1 MSERQENEGTFHDE
15 ELRAFLLEEAASQPV
30 APGGPVN
37 GATPLSFAQR
47 SIWFFEQWKPGTPTY
62 NVGSAFAV
70 TGSLD
75 ARLLERAMEQVVRR
89 HPALRT
95 GFASR
100 NGHTVQVVHPD
111 SVVPFRHRDLSG
123 AAHED
128 RAAEARALAEEE
140 VRRPF
145 ELDQGRPLRA
155 LLLRLAEDS
164 HLLVLTVHHIVCD
177 GLSTG
182 VILRDLARSYEAL
195 ISGRDG
201 ALPTAP
207 GYPEFA
213 AWERERWESG
223 TGVDGLDH
231 WLRRLDGA
239 PEVTQL
245 PHTGPRPTEQTFAG
259 ETSLLE
265 MPERLSALLG
275 ERSAALRVTP
285 FILLYAAFAAF
296 VARYTSQEDIVLG
309 TPMAIRHGADSGLNL
324 DETVGPLINTLPLRT
339 DLTGDPRFRE
349 LLDRVR
355 DTVADAQEHAEV
367 PFERISD
374 AVRRGQRVLS
384 HHPVFQ
390 VVFGV
395 QEEPAAG
402 HRLGEA
408 VLTPEPV
415 DRATAKFDMT
425 WNVII
430 GATTRIELEYNTDL
444 YTRAEVES
452 MAASYLVLLDAFLDA
467 PDTRIGRVALVDPA
481 TRAPVLR
488 RRPGRDDDSC
498 LHQRVA
504 RWAERTPDAIAV
516 SDGER
521 QLTYADLDARATD
534 LAGRLRNA
542 GVRPGELVGL
552 ALPRCADLVVSVLG
566 VLKAGAAY
574 VPLDPEYPAERLD
587 FLRADAELSVVI
599 SRSAVLDRLPGEDWL
614 VIDLDAPDQP
624 AGGGPGAAA
633 APDAAGSP
641 DGLAY
646 VIYTSGSTGRPKG
659 VAVTHRNV
667 SRLFSAVEEWYSFGS
682 SDVWPLFH
690 SYAFD
695 VSVWEM
701 WGALLHGGRLVIVD
715 HLVSRSPHDLLELL
729 ARERVTVLNQTPS
742 AFRALEAAEA
752 ESSVELG
759 LRLVIFA
766 GEALDLASVGR
777 WFARHGDATPRL
789 VNMYGITE
797 TTVHSTYHPLTEA
810 DTAGGASPIG
820 VPLPD
825 LALYVLDRWGNIAP
839 RGVVG
844 EIHVAGGGV
853 ATGYLR
859 RPGLTA
865 TRFVAC
871 PFGEPGE
878 RMYRSGDL
886 ARYRQDG
893 SIEYLGRA
901 DDQVKV
907 RGFRIE
913 TGEIE
918 AVLTEH
924 PAVRNAAVL
933 ARWDD
938 GAPSG
943 RLIGYVTAGQR
954 VTSDELRAYLAG
966 RLPEYMVPR
975 TFLVLD
981 AFPITAN
988 GKIDRAA
995 LPAPDGTRP
1004 ELSQGY
1010 VAPNGPAETAICEV
1024 LAEVLGLDRVGV
1036 LDNFF
1041 DLGGDSIRSLQVI
1054 GLAKERGWRI
1064 TLQDLFRT
1072 PVAGEIAARAQRVD
1086 PASTSPA
1093 REPFALIGAADRQSL
1108 PDDVIDAYPVST
1120 LQAGMVYHMERD
1132 PENLPFH
1139 NVNSWHLK
1147 APYDAE
1153 RFARAV
1159 QDVIDRHPMLR
1170 TSFDFANYSEPLQLV
1185 HESAS
1190 MPLVVEDLSGL
1201 SDDERES
1208 AIQEMFHRERHTPL
1222 DLSRGPLLRGVLQ
1235 RRGDDTFQWTLTEH
1249 HAIFDGW
1256 SMMSFHAELFERY
1269 LQLLHDPDA
1278 PHTAP
1283 PRSAYSAFVAAER
1296 ADTASPEAQK
1306 FWTRYLVG
1314 ARPVLLPR
1322 WPVTEPAPAER
1333 HDTAKDGEFTDDM
1346 RNWRFTST
1354 TQATHRALELLL
1366 PDRIISGVHRL
1377 AAQLGV
1383 PVKSVLLAAHLK
1395 VIGLAT
1401 GQSDV
1406 ISGLTSNGR
1415 PEDVDSTQVLGM
1427 YLNMPPLR
1435 VDLAGGSW
1443 ADLVRRVYAAEQEIL
1458 PYRRYPLAN
1467 IQWDAGGQELFDS
1480 TFVYLHFHV
1489 LSHAL
1494 SNGVSFL
1501 SGGVASRADYR
1512 AEPTNYALSTG
1523 LLRDPVS
1530 ARTLLRMDYYTA
1542 KVSDAQARNIQGLY
1556 VAVLDA
1562 MTDAEARH
1570 EAFSPL
1576 RGAESERVLTEWNGP
1591 DREYRTDRC
1600 VHELFEEQ
1608 VRRTP
1613 AATAV
1618 TDGTT
1623 ELSYAE
1629 LNHQAN
1635 QLAHWLRERG
1645 AGPETVVA
1653 VRSHRDA
1660 RLMVLL
1666 LGVLK
1671 SGAAY
1676 LPLDPAHPSDRL
1688 AYVLQDAEVSLVL
1701 TRNATRDGVPD
1712 GPWETVNTDALTA
1725 ELAGLPTRDPASTST
1740 PGNLMYVIY
1749 TSGSTG
1755 RPKGVLVQHS
1765 GVANYLGWCEEEYAS
1780 RGTGGAPL
1788 FSSIAFDMVV
1798 PNIYTPLI
1806 RGERLCVLHDDLDPV
1821 DLAERLAEW
1830 APFSFIKMTPGHL
1843 ELLREVLPPERLSG
1857 LAATLVVG
1865 ADAFPSHV
1873 LANWSEVDRTSA
1885 LLNEY
1890 GPTEASVGNTTYHPD
1905 PLSPSAAS
1913 GGLVPIG
1920 RAIPNTTMYVLDQ
1933 SLVPVP
1939 VGVTGDLY
1947 IGGDCVVRGYAR
1959 MPGTTAARFVPDPFR
1974 GTPGARMYRTGD
1986 LGRWLPDG
1994 QLEFLG
2000 RDDDQVKVDGYRIE
2014 LGEVEAAMAAHP
2026 AVRQAVASVVDG
2038 EQSRRLVG
2046 YYVTAEADGG
2056 GRQETGHELRRW
2068 LAERLPS
2075 YLVPSV
2081 LVPIDRL
2088 PLNANGKV
2096 DRKTLPHPQRTGALA
2111 LESHQPPGTPLEELL
2126 AALWKEVL
2134 GVTDVG
2140 RSDTFFGLGGNSLL
2154 ATRLVFRL
2162 RRELGVQV
2170 SLDTLLRAASLRRM
2184 AVELGTELR
2193 TAHGD
2198 EVAALLLGPAATDT
2212 ELKTGGARP

>member
-1 MSERQENEGTFHDE
+1 MSERQENEGTFDDE
-15 ELRAFLLEEAASQPV
+15 ELRAFLLEEAAAQPV

-70 TGSLD
+70 TGPLD
-75 ARLLERAMEQVVRR
+75 ARLLEQAMERVVRR

-100 NGHTVQVVHPD
+100 DGHVVQVVHPD

-128 RAAEARALAEEE
+128 RAVEARALAEEE

-182 VILRDLARSYEAL
+182 VVLRDLARSYEAL

-223 TGVDGLDH
+223 TGADGLDH

-245 PHTGPRPTEQTFAG
+245 PHAGPRPAEQTFAG
-259 ETSLLE
+259 ETLLVE
-265 MPERLSALLG
+265 VEERLSQLLG
-275 ERSAALRVTP
+275 ERSATLRVTP
-285 FILLYAAFAAF
+285 FILLYSAFAAF

-367 PFERISD
+367 PFERISE
-374 AVRRGQRVLS
+374 AVRRGQRELS

-467 PDTRIGRVALVDPA
+467 PDTRIGRVALVEPA

-516 SDGER
+516 SDGELR
-521 QLTYADLDARATD
+521 LTYADLDARATD
-534 LAGRLRNA
+534 LSGRLWNA

-552 ALPRCADLVVSVLG
+552 ALPRGADLVVSVLA

-574 VPLDPEYPAERLD
+574 VPLDPEYPAKRLD

-599 SRSAVLDRLPGEDWL
+599 SRSAVLDRLPGEGWH
-614 VIDLDAPDQP
+614 VIDLDASDQP
-624 AGGGPGAAA
+624 AQRWPGP
-633 APDAAGSP
+633 DAGSP
-641 DGLAY
+641 DSLAY
-646 VIYTSGSTGRPKG
+646 VIYTSGSTGKPKG

-667 SRLFSAVEEWYSFGS
+667 SRLFTAVEEWNAFDS

-695 VSVWEM
+695 FSVWEM

-715 HLVSRSPHDLLELL
+715 DLVSRSPHDLLELL
-729 ARERVTVLNQTPS
+729 ARERVTVLSQTPS

-752 ESSVELG
+752 DSSVELD
-759 LRLVIFA
+759 LRLVIFG
-766 GEALDLASVGR
+766 GEALDMASVGR
-777 WFARHGDATPRL
+777 WFARHGDAAPRL

-797 TTVHSTYHPLTEA
+797 TTVHSTFHPLTEA
-810 DTAGGASPIG
+810 DAVGGASPIG

-825 LALYVLDRWGNIAP
+825 LAIYVLDRWGNIAP
-839 RGVVG
+839 PGVVG

-886 ARYRQDG
+886 ARYRRDG
-893 SIEYLGRA
+893 SLEYLGRA

-918 AVLTEH
+918 VVLAEH
-924 PAVRNAAVL
+924 PAIRNAAVL

-943 RLIGYVTAGQR
+943 RLVGYVTAGQR

-966 RLPEYMVPR
+966 RLPEYLVPR
-975 TFLVLD
+975 TFVVLD

-1004 ELSQGY
+1004 ELSHGY
-1010 VAPNGPAETAICEV
+1010 VAPSTPAEKSICEV

-1054 GLAKERGWRI
+1054 GQALERGWRI

-1086 PASTSPA
+1086 PDSAPA
-1093 REPFALIGAADRQSL
+1093 ERQPFALIGEADRQSL
-1108 PDDVIDAYPVST
+1108 PADVIDAYPVST

-1147 APYDAE
+1147 ATYDAE

-1159 QDVIDRHPMLR
+1159 QDVVDRHPMLR
-1170 TSFDFANYSEPLQLV
+1170 TSFDFASYSEPLQLV
-1185 HESAS
+1185 RASAS
-1190 MPLVVEDLSGL
+1190 IPLVVEDLRGL
-1201 SDDERES
+1201 PEEVRES
-1208 AIQEMFHRERHTPL
+1208 TVREVFHRERRTPL
-1222 DLSRGPLLRGVLQ
+1222 DLSRGPLLRGVIQ
-1235 RRGDDTFQWTLTEH
+1235 RRTDDTFQWTLTEH

-1269 LQLLHDPDA
+1269 LELLRDPAA
-1278 PHTAP
+1278 PHTSP
-1283 PRSAYSAFVAAER
+1283 PRSAYSQFVAAER
-1296 ADTASPEAQK
+1296 ADIASPDSQK
-1306 FWTRYLVG
+1306 FWSRYLAG
-1314 ARPVLLPR
+1314 ARPVALPR
-1322 WPVTEPAPAER
+1322 WPITELTPAER
-1333 HDTAKDGEFTDDM
+1333 HDTAKQGEVIDDM
-1346 RNWRFTST
+1346 RKWRFTST
-1354 TQATHRALELLL
+1354 AEATHRALELLL
-1366 PDRIISGVHRL
+1366 PDRVIDGLHRL
-1377 AAQLGV
+1377 AARLGV

-1395 VIGLAT
+1395 VVGLAT
-1401 GQSDV
+1401 GQRDV

-1415 PEDVDSTQVLGM
+1415 PEDIDSTQVLGM
-1427 YLNMPPLR
+1427 FLNMPPIR
-1435 VDLAGGSW
+1435 VDLSGGSW
-1443 ADLVRRVYAAEQEIL
+1443 ADLIQRVYAAEQEIL
-1458 PYRRYPLAN
+1458 PYRRYPLAH
-1467 IQWDAGGQELFDS
+1467 IQWDAGGQELFDT

-1489 LSHAL
+1489 LGQAL
-1494 SNGVSFL
+1494 RTGVSFL
-1501 SGGVASRADYR
+1501 SGGVASHADYR

-1523 LLRDPVS
+1523 LLRDPVTT
-1530 ARTLLRMDYYTA
+1530 RTLLRMDYYTA
-1542 KVSDAQARNIQGLY
+1542 KVSDAQARHIQGLY
-1556 VAVLDA
+1556 VAVMEA

-1613 AATAV
+1613 FATAV

-1629 LNHQAN
+1629 LNDQAN

-1660 RLMVLL
+1660 RLLVLL

-1676 LPLDPAHPSDRL
+1676 LPLDPTHPSDRL
-1688 AYVLQDAEVSLVL
+1688 AYVLQDADVSLVL
-1701 TRNATRDGVPD
+1701 TRDTTRDGVPD
-1712 GPWETVNTDALTA
+1712 GPWETVDTDALAA
-1725 ELAGLPTRDPASTST
+1725 ELVGRPTHDAGRTST
-1740 PGNLMYVIY
+1740 PDNLMYVIY

-1755 RPKGVLVQHS
+1755 RPKGVLVPHS

-1821 DLAERLAEW
+1821 ALAEQLAEW

-1873 LANWSEVDRTSA
+1873 LADWREVDTTST

-1890 GPTEASVGNTTYHPD
+1890 GPTEASVGNTTYTPD
-1905 PLSPSAAS
+1905 RLSPPATS

-1933 SLVPVP
+1933 ALVPVP

-1959 MPGTTAARFVPDPFR
+1959 MPGTTAARFVPDPFADS
-1974 GTPGARMYRTGD
+1974 PGARMYRTGD

-2046 YYVTAEADGG
+2046 YYVTTEADDG
-2056 GRQETGHELRRW
+2056 GRQETGPELRGW

-2096 DRKTLPHPQRTGALA
+2096 DRGALPYPRRTGALA
-2111 LESHQPPGTPLEELL
+2111 PESHQPPGTPLEELL
-2126 AALWKEVL
+2126 AALWKDVL

-2162 RRELGVQV
+2162 RRELRVQV

-2193 TAHGD
+2193 TAHGA
-2198 EVAALLLGPAATDT
+2198 EVAALLLGPADTDT
-2212 ELKTGGARP
+2212 EPETRGAQP